1 MADRCFT
8 MVRAAVEPRS
18 FHAHHVTLENGEIT
32 ALSNDYRISGTATMT
47 GNGNLAYAGS
57 I

>member
-1 MADRCFT
+1 